1 MKKGVLLVNL
11 GTPDSPSTSNVRKY
25 LTEFLNDPRVI
36 DVNPIAR
43 FLLVNGIIVPFRA
56 PRSAKLYRAIWTP
69 EGSPL
74 LIHTKNLTNK
84 VRSILGK
91 DYVVEFGMR
100 YQNPSIASALEQL
113 RNEKVT
119 SITVLPLYPQ
129 YASSSS
135 GSSIEKV
142 MKELGKWEVLPDVK
156 IISSFYDNE
165 KYIDAFV
172 EKAKK
177 YDLNNYEHI
186 IFSYHGLPE
195 RHIKKGAKHYGSD
208 YCQLGTCCNTL
219 NISNRL
225 CYRANC
231 FYTTRKLVEKLGIPE
246 NKFTTTFQSRLNNRW
261 IKPYSDDVIEK
272 LAKKGM
278 KKILVFSPAFVAD
291 CLETIYEIGVEYQE
305 IFHEHGGEKV
315 DFVESLNDSDTWAN
329 TVAEMVK

>member
-36 DVNPIAR
+36 DVNPVAR

-113 RNEKVT
+113 RKEKVT

-305 IFHEHGGEKV
+305 IFHEHGGDKV